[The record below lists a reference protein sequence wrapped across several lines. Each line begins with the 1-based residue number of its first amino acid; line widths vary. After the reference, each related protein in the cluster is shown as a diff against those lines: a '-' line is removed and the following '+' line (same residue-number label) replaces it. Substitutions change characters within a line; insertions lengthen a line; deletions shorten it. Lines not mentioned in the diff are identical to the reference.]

1 MCWSGSWATCLSSK
15 HRHKVKL
22 LLEDRG
28 FYQPGGSFS
37 CKITSFIFSS
47 DLKIELQVKC
57 FCLMSQRHYQAWPS
71 PMPENLNMRLDLRPF
86 GFADICRSFAF
97 FCGPS
102 NVNFFRQQFSLRSPQ
117 PWTFHCLSNV
127 EGIGGVSGV
136 GRQNPWFSEKR

>member
-1 MCWSGSWATCLSSK
+1 MCWSGSWATCFPSK
-15 HRHKVKL
+15 HRAQGEAAARGQGFLSTWRFIL
-22 LLEDRG
+22 LQNYEFPL
-28 FYQPGGSFS
+28 
-37 CKITSFIFSS
+37 SS